1 MRITYT
7 VESEEEKADFN
18 MEDFNREECL
28 EKIGFPA
35 VVTRKLQKNLN
46 NIRFTA
52 EAGGLR
58 INRELLGISI
68 EELSEK
74 SGVPVS
80 LLQQYEEVTDDIN
93 NANLLSLLKICN
105 TMECRLSEILTDKET
120 IKELKI
126 YLDEED

>member
-93 NANLLSLLKICN
+93 NANLLTLLKICN
-105 TMECRLSEILTDKET
+105 AMECRLSEILTDKET